1 MEYQTRGAPSIG
13 AGRLLHTAA
22 RESMG
27 GIELA
32 LRRISELAQGETG
45 TVRVTTGATTVRRF
59 MSEAIVEF
67 RFRHPRVNLEF
78 HTDSSSSGCFAA
90 LAEEDLDL
98 AWITISAPVGGIEQ
112 RPVMDLPWV
121 LAMRTGEIYADRA
134 WVGVEELSGLR
145 LIRLPDGSS
154 SGSTLDSAL
163 AKSGV
168 SLRPDAGIADWDTAL
183 SLAELRVGHADRGRA
198 PRLPAVRRLRL
209 VRLVPLRGLS
219 PLRVGWAVRRWD
231 QLSPFARSFADAVT
245 RNCRVRATRVD
256 PSLL

>member
-1 MEYQTRGAPSIG
+1 MEYQTRGVPPFG
-13 AGRLLHTAA
+13 ASRLLYTAA

-45 TVRVTTGATTVRRF
+45 TVRVTTGATTVRHF
-59 MSEAIVEF
+59 MSEAVVEF
-67 RFRHPRVNLEF
+67 RFRHPRVSLEF

-90 LAEEDLDL
+90 LAKEDLDL
-98 AWITISAPVGGIEQ
+98 AWITISKPVRGIEQ

-134 WVGVEELSGLR
+134 WVSVEELSGLR
-145 LIRLPDGSS
+145 LIRLPGGSS
-154 SGSTLDSAL
+154 SGSTLDAAL
-163 AKSGV
+163 TKSGV

-183 SLAELRVGHADRGRA
+183 LLAELGVGHAIVPA
-198 PRLPAVRRLRL
+198 LPGHPLYGDGL

-219 PLRVGWAVRRWD
+219 PLKVGWAVRKWD
-231 QLSPFARSFADAVT
+231 ALSPFARSFADAVT
-245 RNCRVRATRVD
+245 RNCRARATRID
-256 PSLL
+256 PAVI